1 MPIIVGFGEAL
12 SVRARARDLE
22 TMRTLLVP
30 SEGLRLL
37 DLGGGSGA
45 AAERFSTGFRDVVV
59 LEPNRRKVAQGR
71 RRRPSIRFQ
80 EGHAESIPFPDDSFD
95 RVTAVVSFHHM
106 ADQKQAL
113 AEIRRVLKGSGRL
126 VLFELPPSRAPGPI
140 MQWIAGYRHGGH
152 MAFHGPDDLLEQVR
166 AAGFRDAATR
176 RGVSGYFVVGTK

>member
-1 MPIIVGFGEAL
+1 MPMIVGFGEAL

-37 DLGGGSGA
+37 DLGG
-45 AAERFSTGFRDVVV
+45 
-59 LEPNRRKVAQGR
+59 
-71 RRRPSIRFQ
+71 SIRFQ

-126 VLFELPPSRAPGPI
+126 VLFELPPSRAPGPL
-140 MQWIAGYRHGGH
+140 MQWIAGYRHGGY